1 MATYLQAGYRH
12 LPDGLVASM
21 ALAGS
26 ANLTSATWTRS
37 LFDDVTQADYAVQW
51 LPWLVPF
58 YAETPQARIGATS
71 AVEHSA
77 EELTITSAGTAS
89 NGNRGLD
96 EVWARMEAAAEA
108 ADERSFIA
116 AFERVDWTLQP
127 PDAVM
132 RAVRLAISADAPLV
146 ARKLATEG
154 AQRHPEHA
162 ELQKAARIL
171 APPRVIRSDLPPN
184 PGMANNVRW
193 LKEHGAR
200 YRGNWVAIR
209 EGQLL
214 ATADSLQA
222 LIERVGK
229 HKDILYTV
237 A

>member
-1 MATYLQAGYRH
+1 MATYVQTGYRH
-12 LPDGLVASM
+12 LPDGIIASM

-26 ANLTSATWTRS
+26 ANLTSATWTR
-37 LFDDVTQADYAVQW
+37 LPFHDVTQADYDVQR
-51 LPWLVPF
+51 LPWQVLF
-58 YAETPQARIGATS
+58 YAETPQARIDATS
-71 AVEHSA
+71 AVDRSA
-77 EELTITSAGTAS
+77 EELVITSAGTAG

-96 EVWARMEAAAEA
+96 EVWANMEAAAEA

-116 AFERVDWTLQP
+116 AFERIDWELQP

-132 RAVRLAISADAPLV
+132 RAVRLAITADAPLV

-154 AQRHPEHA
+154 AHRHPEHA

-184 PGMANNVRW
+184 PGMAHNVRW
-193 LKEHGAR
+193 LKEQGAS
-200 YRGNWVAIR
+200 YRGSWVALR

-229 HKDILYTV
+229 HRDILYTV